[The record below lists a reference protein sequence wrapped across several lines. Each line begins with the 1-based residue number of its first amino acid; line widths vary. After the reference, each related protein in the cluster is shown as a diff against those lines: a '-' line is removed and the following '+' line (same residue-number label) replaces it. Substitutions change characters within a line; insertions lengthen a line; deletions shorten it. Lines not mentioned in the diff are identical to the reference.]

1 MSSSFL
7 SSTGH
12 HLANS
17 LSRLEVTDEMLIVR
31 CSYLAEQVQ
40 FLRPL
45 PVSAL
50 PPRCRCGQEWGDTN

>member
-1 MSSSFL
+1 MSSLFL
-7 SSTGH
+7 RSTCRR
-12 HLANS
+12 LANS

-31 CSYLAEQVQ
+31 CSYLAEEES

-50 PPRCRCGQEWGDTN
+50 LPQCRCDQERGDAN